1 MLIAISLANRAHYL
15 AAGESRDAAAPNG
28 WAATIMQQQLRLRA
42 KKANVKKARASSA
55 LAFHHCSS
63 GTCAPVRTTL
73 RLDEEEAVEGASASH
88 AGYDSVVF

>member
-1 MLIAISLANRAHYL
+1 
-15 AAGESRDAAAPNG
+15 
-28 WAATIMQQQLRLRA
+28 MQQQLRLRA

-63 GTCAPVRTTL
+63 DTCAPVRTTS
-73 RLDEEEAVEGASASH
+73 RLEEEAVEGASASH